1 MALSVGMGFTPSP
14 PILSPKSLSVTSA
27 CCGLVGVWGVVDWTP
42 SNTHPSQS
50 LSLSRHLLRPPSS
63 PSSYCC
69 SLLPPWPWSFKGAW
83 MDDG

>member
-42 SNTHPSQS
+42 SNTHTFLS
-50 LSLSRHLLRPPSS
+50 LSLSLSCHLLSS
-63 PSSYCC
+63 V
-69 SLLPPWPWSFKGAW
+69 LPLPLVVVLFLHLGLGPLRV
-83 MDDG
+83 